1 MVMEIENKPSLAKI
15 KVIGVGG
22 AGGNAVNRMVASGFD
37 GVEFISINT
46 DALALENSLAE
57 HKISIGNVTTS
68 GLGAGARPQV
78 GQDAILESRTE
89 VVEALQGADMVFI
102 TAGMGGG
109 TGTGAAPVV
118 AEICRELGI
127 LSVGVVTK
135 PFLFEG
141 PVRMKNCRLGL
152 NELMDHV
159 DTIITIPNQK
169 ILSIA
174 DRNMSFKQAFAICD
188 DVLTDAVRGISD
200 IILRHGEIQVDFADV
215 NAVMKN
221 GGAALMGTGT
231 AEGENRAVVAAERA
245 INSPLL
251 DDISI
256 SGASGLLVN
265 ITGGNDLGM
274 MEINDAMSFIFESV
288 GEENEPNIIFGT
300 AINESQEG
308 KLSVT
313 VIATGFD
320 QGGQPTIVP
329 KTAIKEQPSQIF
341 AKPAV
346 KSAFSSMSEKSILE
360 PIAEMKPQPVKFKTP
375 TVKNQYAERSI
386 EAPTELS
393 NPENIRPAM
402 TRLSDEQSRFS
413 GNDMDVRSAEVE
425 ETILPSSNS
434 AANFFH
440 TTQPQPIIKPVQES
454 PSSFVEE
461 EGESDVDYET
471 PAFLRNQDF

>member
-320 QGGQPTIVP
+320 QGGKPTIVSKP
-329 KTAIKEQPSQIF
+329 VIKEQKSQILS
-341 AKPAV
+341 KPIV

-360 PIAEMKPQPVKFKTP
+360 PIAEMKPQSVDFKTP
-375 TVKNQYAERSI
+375 AIKNQYAERSI
-386 EAPTELS
+386 EAPTESS
-393 NPENIRPAM
+393 NLENVRPAM
-402 TRLSDEQSRFS
+402 TRLNEEQSRFS
-413 GNDMDVRSAEVE
+413 VNDMDVRSAEVE

-440 TTQPQPIIKPVQES
+440 TTQAQSNIKPVQES